1 MIGEVVSG
9 LEHAIVTMKKG
20 ETALFTLPPELGYGV
35 AGRHGV
41 VQPNSVVQFEVELV
55 SWITVVD
62 VSRDGGIIKK
72 IMDKGES
79 NEQPG
84 DLDQVLGT
92 LNCLVILWY
101 NFVRNVWIVSMS
113 SFLLVMHCSEVSRCA
128 R

>member
-20 ETALFTLPPELGYGV
+20 ETSLFTLPPELGYGV
-35 AGRHGV
+35 AGRHGIV
-41 VQPNSVVQFEVELV
+41 PPNSVVQFEVELV

-92 LNCLVILWY
+92 LNCLIILWY

-113 SFLLVMHCSEVSRCA
+113 IFICFVWRC
-128 R
+128 

>member
-35 AGRHGV
+35 AGRQGV

-72 IMDKGES
+72 IMDKGQS

-92 LNCLVILWY
+92 LNCLIILWY

-113 SFLLVMHCSEVSRCA
+113 SFLLVMRCSEVSRCA
-128 R
+128 G